1 MTTEPTPQPTRAP
14 DPGDSADLFDLS
26 GLRNDAG
33 FVLRSPRRHKR
44 LAVACF
50 AGVAVL
56 AALSSFLLPDVYRVQ
71 AGILALRNP
80 VMSTLSNPGL
90 VRPADFDAPTK
101 AARETVMRRD
111 NLVALCEQTRLVERY
126 LKTRSALGRLRAW
139 VSNLVTKQPTHAE
152 LLEGLADT
160 LERKLWVNVSQE
172 GTVAITFE
180 WPDRDI
186 AYSIV
191 EAAVQNF
198 LEARHASELAV
209 VGETI
214 SLLEGRA
221 GKLQEQLKATLED
234 VERKERSRPHPAVRS
249 TAPRPAALPVVR
261 RDDDTGRLQG
271 MLTARRR
278 ALTDLEEFRARRL
291 AELTAQLAQK
301 EATYADRHP
310 EVVTTRQSI
319 EALSQPSPQVEALR
333 TEIRDLERELGSR
346 GVPVEATRSA
356 APGAAFRSDLILG
369 PRLLGSDDVRDEYD
383 RGQLRLLFDQ
393 YSSVLLRLD
402 SARAELELSQA
413 AFKYRYSVISPP
425 QIPKGPVKPYLLLRL
440 IAGIGGGIGLA
451 LFACALVDLRSRR
464 IIELW
469 QVERHL
475 GLPVLAQLRR

>member
-1 MTTEPTPQPTRAP
+1 MSTEPTPQPNRAP
-14 DPGDSADLFDLS
+14 EPGDSADLFDLS

-33 FVLRSPRRHKR
+33 FVLRAPRRHKR
-44 LAVACF
+44 LAIACF

-80 VMSTLSNPGL
+80 VMSTLSNPSLMRG
-90 VRPADFDAPTK
+90 ADWDAPTK

-111 NLVALCEQTRLVERY
+111 NLVALCEQTRLVDRY
-126 LKTRSALGRLRAW
+126 LQSRSALARLRAW
-139 VSNLVTKQPTHAE
+139 VTAHLAKPPTHADLTE
-152 LLEGLADT
+152 AMADT

-172 GTVAITFE
+172 GTVTITFE
-180 WPDRDI
+180 WPNRDI

-221 GKLQEQLKATLED
+221 SKLQGELKATLED
-234 VERKERSRPHPAVRS
+234 VERKERSRPRPVARS
-249 TAPRPAALPVVR
+249 AEPRPVALPPVR
-261 RDDDTGRLQG
+261 RDDDSSRLQSSLE
-271 MLTARRR
+271 MRRR
-278 ALTDLEEFRARRL
+278 ALRDLEEFRARRL
-291 AELTAQLAQK
+291 AELTTQLAQK

-310 EVVTTRQSI
+310 EVVATRQSI
-319 EALSQPSPQVEALR
+319 EAISQPSPQVEALR
-333 TEIRDLERELGSR
+333 NEIRDLERELSSR
-346 GVPVEATRSA
+346 GVPVEATRTAPSA
-356 APGAAFRSDLILG
+356 PFRADFGLG
-369 PRLLGSDDVRDEYD
+369 PRLLGSDNVRDEYD

-402 SARAELELSQA
+402 SARAELETAQA

-425 QIPKGPVKPYLLLRL
+425 QIPKGPVKPYILLR
-440 IAGIGGGIGLA
+440 IFAGLFGGVGLA
-451 LFACALVDLRSRR
+451 LFASALLDLRSGR